1 MEKKIPNVLKTLETS
16 LYVGENMKIFFDAV
30 NNNLTF
36 EDQVRRFR
44 LNNIKKRPSTANDS
58 LRAGSI

>member
-16 LYVGENMKIFFDAV
+16 LYVGENMKIFFDVV
-30 NNNLTF
+30 NNNLSF
-36 EDQVRRFR
+36 EDQVRRSR
-44 LNNIKKRPSTANDS
+44 LNNIKKRPSTANDL